1 MPSATRPSRRPAVLR
16 WWLLAGVA
24 VLGAAAPAGRAAAAP
39 HRICTSPATPVTV
52 AYERLPG
59 VPADATSLDVYV
71 PAGCRARTRRAPVVM
86 WGPRRRLPAGRQ
98 GQRHRGQAAAVQHA
112 GLGVRERRLPPHASR
127 RPGLGALPR
136 PLPRRRGGRGL
147 DAPGHQRL
155 RRRPEPD
162 RGARPLGRGG
172 HRSTSSPTRP
182 GSASA
187 ASGSPR
193 CAAPGRSTPR
203 ASTRRGSR
211 PPRPSS
217 ASGARRWQRP
227 ELRGRHVRDAARPG
241 GDRHPATLTVV
252 RGTLLRRSIQADYAA
267 RLRSLGV
274 PAATIDASSLTHAEV
289 SNRIGAPGD
298 TVMTPPLLR
307 FLRGCFAR

>member
-24 VLGAAAPAGRAAAAP
+24 VLGAAAPADRAAAAP

-59 VPADATSLDVYV
+59 VPGGRDEPRRLRPGGLPRANAPGARRDV
-71 PAGCRARTRRAPVVM
+71 
-86 WGPRRRLPAGRQ
+86 GPRRRLPAGRQ

-112 GLGVRERRLPPHASR
+112 GLGVRQRRLPPHASR

-172 HRSTSSPTRP
+172 HRVQRRRQPGPARAPAAACVRRLPRGEAEAPRKAPLVVLPVPLRDGPRP
-182 GSASA
+182 P
-187 ASGSPR
+187 PR
-193 CAAPGRSTPR
+193 LPPPR
-203 ASTRRGSR
+203 RRGSR
-211 PPRPSS
+211 RRAGRSS
-217 ASGARRWQRP
+217 ARS
-227 ELRGRHVRDAARPG
+227 VRA
-241 GDRHPATLTVV
+241 LVV
-252 RGTLLRRSIQADYAA
+252 A
-267 RLRSLGV
+267 
-274 PAATIDASSLTHAEV
+274 
-289 SNRIGAPGD
+289 
-298 TVMTPPLLR
+298 
-307 FLRGCFAR
+307 